1 MTETEHR
8 VEQAR
13 RPGDRASEYLTPGAR
28 AAATGAW
35 YAGISAVFVGILL
48 ISNVVAVKPIAF
60 GAIPLGGLSLSLG
73 GADVDALPLV
83 FDGGVFLFPLAY
95 ILGDVLAEVYG
106 LRATR
111 RTIFIAFALAALAS
125 LTILAVQLSPPA
137 DGWENQ
143 EAFAAV
149 LGFVPRIVIASLA
162 GFLAG
167 QLLNA
172 WVMDLMHRRSAGRF
186 LRSRLIVSTLV
197 GELADT
203 LLFCTIAFA
212 GVITGI
218 DFVMYVL
225 LGYLVK
231 CLAEVVLLPVTTR
244 VIRAVRRA
252 EHRAAAARRDA
263 DSASAEAA

>member
-1 MTETEHR
+1 MSEAEQR
-8 VEQAR
+8 VEHVAAESS
-13 RPGDRASEYLTPGAR
+13 DSSKYLTPGAR
-28 AAATGAW
+28 AAASGAR
-35 YAGISAVFVGILL
+35 YAMISAIFVGILL

-60 GAIPLGGLSLSLG
+60 GAIPLGE
-73 GADVDALPLV
+73 AALPLV

-106 LRATR
+106 LRASR
-111 RTIFIAFALAALAS
+111 RTIFTAFALAVLAS
-125 LTILAVQLSPPA
+125 LAILATQVSPPA

-149 LGFVPRIVIASLA
+149 LGFVPRIVIASLT

-172 WVMDLMHRRSAGRF
+172 WVLILMQRRSAGRH

-212 GVITGI
+212 GIITGI
-218 DFVMYVL
+218 DFVMYVV

-231 CLAEVVLLPVTTR
+231 VLAEVVLLPVTTR
-244 VIRAVRRA
+244 VIRVVRRA
-252 EHRAAAARRDA
+252 EQTISR
-263 DSASAEAA
+263 

>member
-1 MTETEHR
+1 MSETEQK
-8 VEQAR
+8 VEQAAAESS
-13 RPGDRASEYLTPGAR
+13 DSSKYLTPGAR
-28 AAATGAW
+28 AAASGAR
-35 YAGISAVFVGILL
+35 YATISAVFVGILL

-60 GAIPLGGLSLSLG
+60 GAIPFGDFS
-73 GADVDALPLV
+73 LPLV

-106 LRATR
+106 LKATR
-111 RTIFIAFALAALAS
+111 RTIFTAFALAALAS
-125 LTILAVQLSPPA
+125 LTILATQISPPA
-137 DGWENQ
+137 AGWENQ

-149 LGFVPRIVIASLA
+149 LGFVPRIVIASLT

-172 WVMDLMHRRSAGRF
+172 WVMDLMHRRSKGRF

-212 GVITGI
+212 GIITGI
-218 DFVMYVL
+218 DFVMYIV

-231 CLAEVVLLPVTTR
+231 VLAEVVLLPVTTR
-244 VIRAVRRA
+244 VIRIVRRA
-252 EHRAAAARRDA
+252 EEAIAR
-263 DSASAEAA
+263 